1 MIQPGETLEWT
12 DDSGIINQLYC
23 KSKEASE
30 YFTLQEH
37 FDAIINN
44 YADETL
50 NKLFYP

>member
-12 DDSGIINQLYC
+12 DDSRIINQLYC
-23 KSKEASE
+23 KSKETGE